1 MMKRAPLL
9 LLAVAL
15 WGCSISSLF
24 AREGEEKERKFSALE
39 VTLSDMSK
47 KITGYY
53 GEQGQPIPPEFDEKV
68 FIALLEKIYPD
79 REKVEKIKE
88 EYRIKA
94 RTIGP
99 GYSVVLCDRESGN
112 KLLEDISCTLSKVDI
127 RYWDKDETV
136 ACEFEG
142 DWRKYC
148 E

>member
-1 MMKRAPLL
+1 MKRAPFLL
-9 LLAVAL
+9 LVVAL
-15 WGCSISSLF
+15 WGCSFSGLF
-24 AREGEEKERKFSALE
+24 AWEGEEKERKFSALE

-68 FIALLEKIYPD
+68 FITLLEKIYPD
-79 REKVEKIKE
+79 QEKVEEIK
-88 EYRIKA
+88 EYRIMAKA
-94 RTIGP
+94 AGLY
-99 GYSVVLCDRESGN
+99 YSVVLCDRGSGA
-112 KLLEDISCTLSKVDI
+112 KRMEDFSCTLSKVDI
-127 RYWDKDETV
+127 RYWDKNGTV